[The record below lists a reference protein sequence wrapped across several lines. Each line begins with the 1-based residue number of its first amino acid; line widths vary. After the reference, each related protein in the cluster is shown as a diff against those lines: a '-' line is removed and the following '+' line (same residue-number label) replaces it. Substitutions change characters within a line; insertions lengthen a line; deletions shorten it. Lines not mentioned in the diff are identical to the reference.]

1 MLESEVIEINMRK
14 NAKRTIILINE
25 IHLNQI
31 VEKKLVTRLP
41 NFPDRRI
48 RYESFFF
55 KKKVKPKKI

>member
-14 NAKRTIILINE
+14 NAKKTIILINE

-31 VEKKLVTRLP
+31 VEKKLITRLP

-48 RYESFFF
+48 RYESFL
-55 KKKVKPKKI
+55 